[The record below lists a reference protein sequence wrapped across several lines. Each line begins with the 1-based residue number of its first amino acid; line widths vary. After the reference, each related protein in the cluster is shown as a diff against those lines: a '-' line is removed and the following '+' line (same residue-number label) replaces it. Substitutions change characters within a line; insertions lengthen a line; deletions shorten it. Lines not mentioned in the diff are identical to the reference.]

1 MSGEITIPARSAG
14 IVISPG
20 AFLGWD
26 PGKTGLERRSTP
38 ILMTMSIN
46 NVAIAAALALLVF
59 AIPYPEPIRGAGAL
73 TPRAFIPGVQA
84 SANCAM
90 NAQESAILTAM
101 RSDSRQKRSQLVCSP
116 ALRQA
121 AYFHA
126 QDMINRAYFG
136 HITPPPNSIGPN
148 QMARNAGYILPTF
161 YGTSV
166 TANYIESIAAGY
178 DTPAAVWSGWM
189 ASTAHQAHL
198 LGLDPFYGEQIDVGI
213 AYIYG
218 ANSTYGRYWVVIT
231 ARRGP

>member
-1 MSGEITIPARSAG
+1 LLVLPSHTQSRS
-14 IVISPG
+14 
-20 AFLGWD
+20 
-26 PGKTGLERRSTP
+26 
-38 ILMTMSIN
+38 
-46 NVAIAAALALLVF
+46 AALAR
-59 AIPYPEPIRGAGAL
+59 AY
-73 TPRAFIPGVQA
+73 PRAFMPGQGCA
-84 SANCAM
+84 SCAM
-90 NAQESAILTAM
+90 NAEKHHPTAM
-101 RSDSRQKRSQLVCSP
+101 RPIRASARKMVCSP

-126 QDMINRAYFG
+126 QDMITRAYFG

-198 LGLDPFYGEQIDVGI
+198 LGLDPFYGEQIDIGI